1 MSDLVLIDTS
11 AWIHAL
17 RKGGPLGPRE
27 AVGRVLAERRGA
39 TTGMV
44 MLELLGGTRSR
55 KEYQEL
61 FEDLRALHYLPV
73 TDEMWTA
80 ACLLSHEIRRRGFH
94 IPATDHLIA
103 SVAIA
108 NRCRLLH
115 ADRHFDL
122 LAKHSRLTA
131 TALRL

>member
-1 MSDLVLIDTS
+1 MTELVLIDTS

-17 RKGGPLGPRE
+17 RKSGPAGPRE
-27 AVGRVLAERRGA
+27 AVARLLTERRAA

-61 FEDLRALHYLPV
+61 FEDLRSLHDLPV
-73 TDEMWTA
+73 TDETWTA
-80 ACLLSHEIRRRGFH
+80 ACLLSHDIRQKGFQ

-108 NRCRLLH
+108 NRCELLH

-122 LAKHSRLTA
+122 LAKHSRLTVI
-131 TALRL
+131 ALRI

>member
-1 MSDLVLIDTS
+1 MNELVLIDTS
-11 AWIHAL
+11 AWIHVL
-17 RKGGPLGPRE
+17 RKSGPPGARE
-27 AVGRVLAERRGA
+27 AVGRILSERRGA

-44 MLELLGGTRSR
+44 TLELLGGTRNR

-61 FEDLRALHYLPV
+61 SEDLKALHYLPV
-73 TDEMWTA
+73 TDEISTA
-80 ACLLSHEIRRRGFH
+80 ASFLSHEIRRKGFH
-94 IPATDHLIA
+94 VPATDHLIA
-103 SVAIA
+103 SVAVA
-108 NRCRLLH
+108 NRCQLLH